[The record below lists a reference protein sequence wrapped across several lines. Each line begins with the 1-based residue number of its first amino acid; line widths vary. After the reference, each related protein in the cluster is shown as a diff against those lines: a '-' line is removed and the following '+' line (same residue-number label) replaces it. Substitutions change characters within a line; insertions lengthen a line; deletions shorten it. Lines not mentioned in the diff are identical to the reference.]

1 MLSNAETVFKEYTAY
16 VHNSGS
22 DKHKAAMKEFWKRY
36 DEFKERYIN
45 EFQEWNQYYYVI
57 DNGIGEIVIKSQNLI
72 NDLLEKLAKKRKR
85 INNITARLLEKVFE
99 IVKRRSSFQD
109 FIEKQSSDENTKRM
123 LEASKMT
130 INSGIESD
138 LNDMISTVRERIQA
152 SDTMETLSNKPIQ
165 EHEIFFE
172 VLEYEADN
180 KMM

>member
-22 DKHKAAMKEFWKRY
+22 DKHKAAMTEFWKRY

-109 FIEKQSSDENTKRM
+109 FIE
-123 LEASKMT
+123 
-130 INSGIESD
+130 
-138 LNDMISTVRERIQA
+138 TVI
-152 SDTMETLSNKPIQ
+152 
-165 EHEIFFE
+165 
-172 VLEYEADN
+172 
-180 KMM
+180 